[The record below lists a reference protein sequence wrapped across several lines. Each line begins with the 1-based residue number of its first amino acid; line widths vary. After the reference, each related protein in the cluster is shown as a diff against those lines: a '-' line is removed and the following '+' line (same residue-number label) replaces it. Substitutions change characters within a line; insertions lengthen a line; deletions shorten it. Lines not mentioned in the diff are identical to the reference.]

1 MGKVSEAQK
10 GYQKKYDQKTKM
22 VSVKYTPADMADY
35 ERMTAYLERT
45 GQSTNSF
52 IKSLVNAF
60 FENGES
66 TKRTAS
72 FEEEFYDRCVSWISE
87 IDMEVLKTTFD
98 EEQCNFILK
107 SYVKLQEENLD
118 SVLENATE
126 PFSYWLSSILPDETD
141 DQEEADEKNA
151 LFTKH
156 GKEFEEAIEGSM
168 MEYGL

>member
-52 IKSLVNAF
+52 IKKLVNAF

-66 TKRTAS
+66 TKVAA

-87 IDMEVLKTTFD
+87 EDMKNLKMLLD

-107 SYVKLQEENLD
+107 SYVRTQEDNLE
-118 SVLENATE
+118 LELEGEAE
-126 PFSYWLSSILPDETD
+126 KFGDWLNSILPDETD
-141 DQEEADEKNA
+141 DQAEADEKIN
-151 LFTKH
+151 LFNKH
-156 GKEFEEAIEGSM
+156 GKEFEKAIEDSM
-168 MEYGL
+168 TEYGL

>member
-52 IKSLVNAF
+52 IKKLINAF

-66 TKRTAS
+66 TKVTALLEEILVEEGAAHIS
-72 FEEEFYDRCVSWISE
+72 SEENKKLEEMLGGDQERYNAIMRIYAEFLYEDIDTALEEESCVMDNWILNEFVNEGLSE
-87 IDMEVLKTTFD
+87 
-98 EEQCNFILK
+98 
-107 SYVKLQEENLD
+107 
-118 SVLENATE
+118 
-126 PFSYWLSSILPDETD
+126 
-141 DQEEADEKNA
+141 
-151 LFTKH
+151 KH
-156 GKEFEEAIEGSM
+156 GKEFEEAVRKSLENVLCEIM
-168 MEYGL
+168 CNTPM

>member
-52 IKSLVNAF
+52 IKKLINAF

-66 TKRTAS
+66 TKVTA
-72 FEEEFYDRCVSWISE
+72 FEEEFYDRCVSWISDV
-87 IDMEVLKTTFD
+87 DMKNLKMLLD
-98 EEQCNFILK
+98 EEQCKVVLK
-107 SYVKLQEENLD
+107 SYVQTQEENLE
-118 SVLENATE
+118 LELEGEAEKFGEWIEDDLT
-126 PFSYWLSSILPDETD
+126 DE
-141 DQEEADEKNA
+141 EKG
-151 LFTKH
+151 LLDKH
-156 GKEFEEAIEGSM
+156 GKEFEKAIEDSM
-168 MEYGL
+168 TEYGL